1 LLNHYLF
8 LYLCLSKIILKMFG
22 NLKTE
27 KIGNLL
33 IYLAQNIDKL
43 YKTKA
48 LKLLYII
55 DETAIKT
62 YGVPITWL
70 EYKAWQFG
78 PVAEEI
84 FDNVNNIENSPFKE
98 YISVE
103 KPAKN
108 NSIII
113 ANKKFDDGEF
123 SDAEM
128 DLIDTV
134 IKQYGNYS
142 ATELIDLLHQKDTL
156 WHRAVNTH
164 NLDKVFELQNGKSNC
179 GLEFVTLL
187 ADDKMKQV
195 VYKTAFDA
203 LEFHQSLHKN

>member
-1 LLNHYLF
+1 
-8 LYLCLSKIILKMFG
+8 MFES
-22 NLKTE
+22 LKTD

-33 IYLAQNIDKL
+33 IYLAENVDKL

-70 EYKAWQFG
+70 EYKAWVHG
-78 PVAEEI
+78 PVAEDI

-103 KPAKN
+103 KPSKN

-128 DLIDTV
+128 NLIDTI
-134 IKQYGNYS
+134 IKEYGNYS
-142 ATELIDLLHQKDTL
+142 GNKLEELLHQKDTL
-156 WHRAVNTH
+156 WHRTVNTH
-164 NLDKVFELQNGKSNC
+164 NLDLLFSLQNGKSNYV
-179 GLEFVTLL
+179 LELATLL
-187 ADDKMKQV
+187 DGDKMKQSI
-195 VYKTAFDA
+195 YKAAFDA
-203 LEFHQSLHKN
+203 LEFHQSLRKN

>member
-1 LLNHYLF
+1 
-8 LYLCLSKIILKMFG
+8 MFG

-62 YGVPITWL
+62 YGVPVTWL
-70 EYKAWQFG
+70 EYKAWVHG

-103 KPAKN
+103 KPEKN
-108 NSIII
+108 NSLLI

-128 DLIDTV
+128 DLIDKI
-134 IKQYGNYS
+134 IKEYGNFS
-142 ATELIDLLHQKDTL
+142 ATELVDLLHQENTL

-164 NLDKVFELQNGKSNC
+164 NLDTVFALQNGKSNC
-179 GLEFVTLL
+179 VLEFATLL
-187 ADDKMKQV
+187 ADDKMKQGI
-195 VYKTAFDA
+195 YKAAFDA
-203 LEFHQSLHKN
+203 LEFHQSLCKK

>member
-1 LLNHYLF
+1 
-8 LYLCLSKIILKMFG
+8 MFG

-55 DETAIKT
+55 DEMAIKT
-62 YGVPITWL
+62 YGVPVTWL
-70 EYKAWQFG
+70 EYKAWMHG

-98 YISVE
+98 YIAIE
-103 KPAKN
+103 KPTKN

-128 DLIDTV
+128 DLIDTI

-142 ATELIDLLHQKDTL
+142 ATELTDLLHKENTL
-156 WHRAVNTH
+156 WHKVVNTH
-164 NLDKVFELQNGKSNC
+164 NLDLVFALQSGKSNYV
-179 GLEFVTLL
+179 LELANLL
-187 ADDKMKQV
+187 ADDKKKQV

-203 LEFHQSLHKN
+203 LEFQQSLHQN